1 MDKSNKQTS
10 QYPTGFIDKFVLLVE
25 FPCFLTNSNSATCWK
40 HYAMFLCGQQTHVLL
55 KCLFLS
61 HQLPRFVIQTNKHI
75 DELPKSQTKSR
86 SKISKD
92 HIFQQKSQ
100 DFLHLPSICGILR
113 DARPPGAQ
121 ILCHPP
127 STSQALGG
135 LPAVSCWK
143 KSYGIIHRNILQCEA
158 PQDIS
163 WFRFAPGTIVIN
175 TINHSYWSFLNQLS
189 YPTGASHCIKHIG
202 ILMKEIHCTAQID
215 QHHFCNRCCPVDEVS
230 L

>member
-1 MDKSNKQTS
+1 MFNYMFLKFTKMPRVPRNYPLVLKRCDGKPTSYKYLTHWNLKMFKFHCHLKQWTRPNYIPLFDMDKSNQQPVS
-10 QYPTGFIDKFVLLVE
+10 IQLVLLTNLFCWLNFHVSWQFPTLQHAE
-25 FPCFLTNSNSATCWK
+25 NTTPCFSVDNKHMCCSNVHFIS
-40 HYAMFLCGQQTHVLL
+40 
-55 KCLFLS
+55 FLS

-75 DELPKSQTKSR
+75 DELHKFQTKSR

-100 DFLHLPSICGILR
+100 DVLHLPSICGILR

-127 STSQALGG
+127 PTSQALGG

-158 PQDIS
+158 PKI
-163 WFRFAPGTIVIN
+163 
-175 TINHSYWSFLNQLS
+175 
-189 YPTGASHCIKHIG
+189 
-202 ILMKEIHCTAQID
+202 
-215 QHHFCNRCCPVDEVS
+215 
-230 L
+230 